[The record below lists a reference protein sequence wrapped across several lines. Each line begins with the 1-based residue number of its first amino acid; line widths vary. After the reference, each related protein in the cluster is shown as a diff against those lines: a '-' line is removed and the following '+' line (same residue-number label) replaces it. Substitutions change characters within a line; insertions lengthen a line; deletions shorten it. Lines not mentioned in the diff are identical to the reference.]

1 MQALASAF
9 FRLHGVELNFKYA
22 INFKKYF
29 IFKRKNMSA
38 LAKQLKDE
46 ITRVANRRVRES
58 VSALKK
64 NMVQQKVDN
73 GALKKRLSALET
85 ALKQLSKSTDGLTSK
100 KTKPMSQKPR
110 FRAAGFATLRKKLGI
125 NAAQTASLLGVSD
138 QSVYKWEQ
146 GRARP
151 RAAQL
156 EAIVQLR
163 KMGKRAV
170 HKRLAEL
177 AQAQ

>member
-1 MQALASAF
+1 MSAF
-9 FRLHGVELNFKYA
+9 
-22 INFKKYF
+22 
-29 IFKRKNMSA
+29 
-38 LAKQLKDE
+38 AKQLKDE
-46 ITRVANRRVRES
+46 ITRVANRKVREN
-58 VSALKK
+58 AMAMKK
-64 NMVQQKVDN
+64 TWAQQRADN
-73 GALKKRLSALET
+73 AALKKRLSALER
-85 ALKQLSKSTDGLTSK
+85 ALKQLSKGAVSVASVK
-100 KTKPMSQKPR
+100 AASEAQRAR
-110 FRAAGFATLRKKLGI
+110 FRASGFATLRKKLGI

-138 QSVYKWEQ
+138 QSIYKWEQ
-146 GRARP
+146 GRVRP

>member
-1 MQALASAF
+1 
-9 FRLHGVELNFKYA
+9 
-22 INFKKYF
+22 
-29 IFKRKNMSA
+29 MSA

-46 ITRVANRRVRES
+46 ITRVANRTVREN
-58 VSALKK
+58 AMAMKK
-64 NMVQQKVDN
+64 TLAQQRADN
-73 GALKKRLSALET
+73 AALKKRLSVLER
-85 ALKQLSKSTDGLTSK
+85 ALKQLSKGAGSANSVQAA
-100 KTKPMSQKPR
+100 PAVQRAR
-110 FRAAGFATLRKKLGI
+110 FRASGFATLRKKLGI

-138 QSVYKWEQ
+138 QSIYKWEQ
-146 GRARP
+146 GRVRP
-151 RAAQL
+151 RTAQL

>member
-1 MQALASAF
+1 
-9 FRLHGVELNFKYA
+9 
-22 INFKKYF
+22 
-29 IFKRKNMSA
+29 MSA

-46 ITRVANRRVRES
+46 ITRVANRKVREN
-58 VSALKK
+58 AMAMKK
-64 NMVQQKVDN
+64 TWAQQRADN
-73 GALKKRLSALET
+73 AALKKRLSTLER
-85 ALKQLSKSTDGLTSK
+85 ALKQLSKGAGSVASVK
-100 KTKPMSQKPR
+100 AAPEAQRAR

-125 NAAQTASLLGVSD
+125 NATQTASLLGVSD
-138 QSVYKWEQ
+138 QSIYKWEQ
-146 GRARP
+146 GRVRP

-170 HKRLAEL
+170 HRRLAEL

>member
-1 MQALASAF
+1 
-9 FRLHGVELNFKYA
+9 
-22 INFKKYF
+22 
-29 IFKRKNMSA
+29 MSA

-46 ITRVANRRVRES
+46 ITRVANRTVREN
-58 VSALKK
+58 AMAMKK
-64 NMVQQKVDN
+64 TLAQQRADN
-73 GALKKRLSALET
+73 AALKKRLSVLER
-85 ALKQLSKSTDGLTSK
+85 ALKQLSKGAGSANSVK
-100 KTKPMSQKPR
+100 AAPAVQRAR
-110 FRAAGFATLRKKLGI
+110 FRASGFATLRKKLSI

-138 QSVYKWEQ
+138 QSIYKWEQ
-146 GRARP
+146 GRVRP

>member
-1 MQALASAF
+1 
-9 FRLHGVELNFKYA
+9 
-22 INFKKYF
+22 
-29 IFKRKNMSA
+29 MSA

-46 ITRVANRRVRES
+46 ITRVASRKVRES

-64 NMVQQKVDN
+64 NLAQQKVDN
-73 GALKKRLSALET
+73 GALKKRLSTLET
-85 ALKQLSKSTDGLTSK
+85 TLNQLSKSTDGLTSK
-100 KTKPMSQKPR
+100 QTKPVAQKPR
-110 FRAAGFATLRKKLGI
+110 FRASGFATLRKKLGI

-138 QSVYKWEQ
+138 QSIYKWEQ
-146 GRARP
+146 GRTRP
-151 RAAQL
+151 RAVQL
-156 EAIVQLR
+156 GAIVQLR